1 MLELGANDSVCVIA
15 GEVRLALASGS
26 RGKSR
31 EGLADFPVPPLASTT
46 PRGYTKLL
54 RTLKARIQSACL
66 RASRAVNR
74 ELLLLYFEIGF
85 HLDRKLTDEKWGT
98 SIIDRASVD
107 LRRAFPEMDGL
118 SPRNLRRMRA
128 FYRTYRPAPE
138 SNAIWP
144 PLVAKLD
151 APNWPA
157 AFESLPWKHHVILME
172 RVKDPSLREFFIAA
186 TLEHS
191 WGRRTLVMQIEA
203 KFHARQ
209 GKAVTN
215 FRKTLPHPQS
225 ELAQEVTRDPYQF
238 GFLSLTKP
246 FVERDIERQLVENVR
261 ETLLELG
268 KGFAFIGSQ
277 VHLRIHDND
286 YYLDLLFYHV
296 KLHCFVVIELKE
308 GQFKPEHAG
317 KMNFYL
323 SAVDDLLRTP
333 EDKPTIGL
341 LLCRSKR
348 HLEVEYA
355 LRGIDKPM
363 GVGEWQSGLAKCL
376 PKGLASSL
384 PTVEEIEAELR
395 VRKSRVPRARHS
407 RRDA

>member
-1 MLELGANDSVCVIA
+1 
-15 GEVRLALASGS
+15 
-26 RGKSR
+26 
-31 EGLADFPVPPLASTT
+31 
-46 PRGYTKLL
+46 
-54 RTLKARIQSACL
+54 
-66 RASRAVNR
+66 
-74 ELLLLYFEIGF
+74 LLLYFEIGF
-85 HLDRKLTDEKWGT
+85 HLHCKLADEKWGT

-128 FYRTYRPAPE
+128 FYSTYRPSPKP
-138 SNAIWP
+138 NAIWP
-144 PLVAKLD
+144 PLVAKLESP
-151 APNWPA
+151 AWPA
-157 AFESLPWKHHVILME
+157 RAESLPWAHHVTLIE
-172 RVKDPSLREFFIAA
+172 RVKDPSLREFYIAA
-186 TLEHS
+186 ALEHGWS
-191 WGRRTLVMQIEA
+191 RRALAAHIDAQ
-203 KFHARQ
+203 FHARQ
-209 GKAVTN
+209 GRAVTN

-238 GFLSLTKP
+238 GFLSLTRP
-246 FVERDIERQLVENVR
+246 CAERDIERQLVENVR
-261 ETLLELG
+261 EMLLELG

-277 VHLRIHDND
+277 VQLRVHDKD

-308 GQFKPEHAG
+308 DHFKPEHAG

-348 HLEVEYA
+348 HFEVEYA

-363 GVGEWQSGLAKCL
+363 GVAEWQSGLAKCL

-395 VRKSRVPRARHS
+395 ARKSRVSRVRRSRSDARGATSAESARKVRAS
-407 RRDA
+407 Q